1 MSQEILDTELVSRIT
16 NKDSTALEQLYDR
29 YERPMYYFAYRIL
42 HDQMM
47 AEEAVQELFMRI
59 WNSAERYNNDQ
70 GKLSTWMFTLIRN
83 IAIDMLRKKKKGNL
97 EPLTE
102 EKMAVIADT
111 SNHTELEVEAKLVGE
126 QVKAALAGLNPDQKK
141 IMEWIYFQG
150 LTHQEVAKVHS
161 IPLGTVKSRV
171 RLALRQLQKR
181 LSHIGMG

>member
-1 MSQEILDTELVSRIT
+1 MNQEPLDTDLISRIA
-16 NKDSTALEQLYDR
+16 NKDSTALEQLYTR
-29 YERPMYYFAYRIL
+29 YERPMYYFSYRIL
-42 HDQMM
+42 HDQML
-47 AEEAVQELFMRI
+47 AEEAVQELFLRI
-59 WNSAERYNNDQ
+59 WNSAERYDHGQ

-83 IAIDMLRKKKKGNL
+83 IAIDLLRKKKKRNS

-102 EKMAVIADT
+102 EKMAVIADP
-111 SNHTELEVEAKLVGE
+111 SNHTESEVETKLVGE
-126 QVKAALAGLNPDQKK
+126 QVKAALEGLNYDQKQ
-141 IMEWIYFQG
+141 IMEWIYYQG